1 MIRVQQNIQRTSKK
15 RCYHEIDQSF
25 ESKQILPNDSEIAYR
40 QLEEFKSLLDIQKK
54 QIIEFNNMLQE
65 YKILAKDIKQH
76 CLLINCDE
84 TKCEKNS
91 DESIRL
97 HQNKEF
103 DYYN

>member
-25 ESKQILPNDSEIAYR
+25 DNKQILTNESEIAR
-40 QLEEFKSLLDIQKK
+40 LQLEEFKSLLDIQKK

-76 CLLINCDE
+76 CSFKNCDKKKSVE
-84 TKCEKNS
+84 NS
-91 DESIRL
+91 DESVSF
-97 HQNKEF
+97 HANKEF